1 MPANISGPGIEFMES
16 KKLNRRRFIQQT
28 LAAWPAV
35 YLQGQTASKGKLLA
49 GASMAN
55 ITPALGCAIAGN
67 MTFTPASEIHDEL
80 HVRSLVLDNGQ
91 TRLAFAVVD
100 SCMVPGD
107 VIQRAKQLIHEQ
119 TGIPP
124 VNVLVSATH
133 THSAPPSTYLFQS
146 MPDPAYLNWLIVRIA
161 DGVRLA
167 VNRLQPARIG
177 WGVGREESLLF
188 TRRHFL
194 KPGTM
199 PPNPFDRTD
208 ELVKMNPGVGNP
220 NIVRPESAV
229 DADLGVLAVES
240 ADGQPICVLGNY
252 ALHYVGGVGP
262 GHISADYFGVWAN
275 SMKRLAGA
283 QSYPGFV
290 PILTNACSGSTTSV
304 NVHGPKEQYPPY
316 AKMQRVADI
325 VAAEAYRTWRRIE
338 YRDWVELGATQ
349 EELELAVRLPS
360 AEEVSAARK
369 ILAAAPATEQ
379 LKELRQIYARETV
392 VLSETYPKTVKT
404 PVQALRIGSLGIA
417 TFPGEAFAELGLEVK
432 AASPFKPTMLIEL
445 ANDYRGY
452 IPTVQAHEHGGYE
465 TWRAKSSY
473 LEKEAAPKMV
483 AAALRGLAALAG

>member
-1 MPANISGPGIEFMES
+1 MVASTKFD
-16 KKLNRRRFIQQT
+16 RRRFIGQT
-28 LAAWPAV
+28 LAVSSAAS
-35 YLQGQTASKGKLLA
+35 LQARSKTGAPKGKLFA

-55 ITPALGCAIAGN
+55 ITPPLGCAIAGN
-67 MTFTPASEIHDEL
+67 MTYTPAVEIHDEL

-91 TRLAFAVVD
+91 ARLAFAVVD

-107 VIQRAKQLIHEQ
+107 VIQRAKQLIHQQ
-119 TGIPP
+119 TDIPP
-124 VNVLVSATH
+124 VNILVSATH
-133 THSAPPSTYLFQS
+133 THSAPPATHLFQS
-146 MPDPAYLNWLIVRIA
+146 MPDKAYVDWLVVRIA

-220 NIVRPESAV
+220 NIIRAESAV
-229 DADLGVLAVES
+229 DPDLGVLVVES
-240 ADGQPICVLGNY
+240 ASGQPICVLGNY
-252 ALHYVGGVGP
+252 ALHYVGGVGS

-275 SMKRLAGA
+275 SMARLAGA
-283 QSYPGFV
+283 QGSPAFV
-290 PILTNACSGSTTSV
+290 PILTNACSGSTTSTD
-304 NVHGPKEQYPPY
+304 VHGPRVQHPPY
-316 AKMQRVADI
+316 VKMQWVADI
-325 VAAEAYRTWRRIE
+325 VAAEAYRTWRRVDFQ
-338 YRDWVELGATQ
+338 DWVELGARQ
-349 EELELAVRLPS
+349 EELELGVRLPS
-360 AEEVSAARK
+360 SADVTSARN
-369 ILAAAPATEQ
+369 ILAASSSTGQ
-379 LKELRQIYARETV
+379 YKELRQIYARETV
-392 VLSETYPKTVKT
+392 ILSETYSKTVKT
-404 PVQALRIGSLGIA
+404 PVQAVRIGSLGIA

-452 IPTVQAHEHGGYE
+452 IPTVEAHEHGGYE

-473 LEKEAAPKMV
+473 LEKGAAPKMV